1 MPIKVDGKL
10 YFQTSEAARM
20 AGISRSTLLRWLDQG
35 IVSESNRR
43 DRRGWRIFAQEEI
56 DTIID
61 EAQKF
66 LPM

>member
-35 IVSESNRR
+35 IISESNRR